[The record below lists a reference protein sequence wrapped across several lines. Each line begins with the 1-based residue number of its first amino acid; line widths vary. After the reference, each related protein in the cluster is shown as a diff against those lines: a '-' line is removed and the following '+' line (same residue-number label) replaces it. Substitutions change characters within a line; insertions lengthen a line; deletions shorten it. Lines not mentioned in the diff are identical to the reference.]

1 MKVKKIG
8 ILTSGGDAPGMNS
21 ALFGVYS
28 ACKDNNITLIGFKEG
43 YNGLIDNDY
52 VVVNDEL
59 LDGRINRGG
68 TVLRSSRAPRFL
80 KPNFFKKAVKNI
92 KELKIDAMIILGG
105 DGSIRGAS
113 DLESNGIHT
122 ICIPCTIDNDLNFS
136 RTLGFDTATNNIV
149 DALDN
154 IADSLLAFGYGSVV
168 KIMGKHCTDLLDTVS
183 RAIQTDLKVISKD
196 FDLNELIKKIKKQK
210 NNLLP
215 PVVLVLEDCV
225 NSEELAKILQEK
237 CKFPWRAHILGYIQ
251 RGGTPT
257 AIDRMYGYSAGLAV
271 VEYTMKGESGFVLG
285 MDNDHLVKKSFSD
298 AIKKIS

>member
-1 MKVKKIG
+1 MKIKKIG

-28 ACKDNNITLIGFKEG
+28 ACRDHNITLIGFKGG

-52 VVVNDEL
+52 IVVDDQL
-59 LDGRINRGG
+59 LDGRINLGG
-68 TVLRSSRAPRFL
+68 TILRSSRAPRFL
-80 KPNFFKKAVKNI
+80 KSNYFKKALKNI
-92 KELKIDAMIILGG
+92 ATLKIDAMIILGG

-113 DLESNGIHT
+113 DLENSGIST

-149 DALDN
+149 NALDN
-154 IADSLLAFGYGSVV
+154 ISDSLSAFGYGSVV

-225 NSEELAKILQEK
+225 NTEELTNILQEK

-251 RGGTPT
+251 RGGAPT
-257 AIDRMYGYSAGLAV
+257 AIDRMYGYSAGLSV
-271 VEYTMKGESGFVLG
+271 VENILNGESGFVLG
-285 MDNDHLVKKSFSD
+285 MDNDKLVKKSFTD
-298 AIKKIS
+298 AIK